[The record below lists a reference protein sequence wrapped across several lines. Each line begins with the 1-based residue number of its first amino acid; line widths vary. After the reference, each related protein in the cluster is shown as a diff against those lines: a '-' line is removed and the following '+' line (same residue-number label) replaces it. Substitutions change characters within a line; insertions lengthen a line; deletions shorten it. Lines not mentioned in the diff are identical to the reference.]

1 MIPMLTLGIPGDPIT
16 AILLGALMIQGLTP
30 GPLLFENNAQFVYS
44 IFWAFFVA
52 NILTLILTFLTIK
65 VWVRIHQVPARI
77 LLPIITILCIIGSY
91 ALRNTFFD
99 TGIMLFFGILGFF
112 MNKYSFPV
120 VPMLLAII
128 LGPAMEEHLRMSL
141 IISQGDYSI
150 FFTHPI
156 SSTFIIISFFSFIIP
171 LIKPLLKKG

>member
-44 IFWAFFVA
+44 VFWAYFVA
-52 NILTLILTFLTIK
+52 NVMTFCLTFLTIK
-65 VWVRIHQVPARI
+65 AWVRIHQVPARI
-77 LLPIITILCIIGSY
+77 LLPIITVLCIVGSY

-99 TGIMLFFGILGFF
+99 TGIMLFFGVLGYL
-112 MNKYSFPV
+112 MNKYGFPI

-128 LGPAMEEHLRMSL
+128 LGPALEKHLRMSL
-141 IISQGDYSI
+141 IISVCCRSG
-150 FFTHPI
+150 F
-156 SSTFIIISFFSFIIP
+156 
-171 LIKPLLKKG
+171 